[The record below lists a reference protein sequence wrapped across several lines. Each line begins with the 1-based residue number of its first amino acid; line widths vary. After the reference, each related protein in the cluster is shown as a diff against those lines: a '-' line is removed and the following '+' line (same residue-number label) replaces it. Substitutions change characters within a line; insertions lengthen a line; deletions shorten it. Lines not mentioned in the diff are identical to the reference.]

1 MVFTALK
8 RCSMRRIFLI
18 MFTFSFAIAPWGL
31 GGAVEQS
38 RVIPDSLLH
47 DSSAQELKEVIQGAS
62 YVDEKKGA
70 VFRGHR
76 EVYEY
81 LLNHLDFA
89 SQLGRIM
96 DLTDYVIEQTG
107 EGVYEATTPKGGWAR
122 LQVVYADDEKR
133 VVLAQGKY
141 GRAVVVLRYDSF
153 DLGGESYIVYD
164 LYGYVRADN
173 PILSLLLALFGGI
186 VDHRIEHVLTC
197 VAELNERI
205 YDAPGAFQQ
214 ELLTQTELPP
224 GHLSEFTRILHQ
236 L

>member
-1 MVFTALK
+1 
-8 RCSMRRIFLI
+8 MRRSLLI
-18 MFTFSFAIAPWGL
+18 IVTLSLAFAPWGL
-31 GGAVEQS
+31 GDAAEQS
-38 RVIPDSLLH
+38 GVIPDSLLR
-47 DSSAQELKEVIQGAS
+47 DSSAQELREVIEGAS

-89 SQLGRIM
+89 SHLGRIL

-107 EGVYEATTPKGGWAR
+107 EGVYEATTPKGGWAH

-133 VVLAQGKY
+133 VVLARGKY
-141 GRAVVVLRYDSF
+141 GRAVVVLIYDSF
-153 DLGGESYIVYD
+153 DLGGERYIVYD
-164 LYGYVRADN
+164 LYGYVRANN
-173 PILSLLLALFGGI
+173 PILNLLLGLFGGF
-186 VDHRIEHVLTC
+186 VNHRIDRVLTS

-205 YDAPGAFQQ
+205 YESPGTFQQ
-214 ELLTQTELPP
+214 EFLAQTELPP
-224 GHLSEFTRILHQ
+224 DHLSEFSRILTQ